1 MSDAMADEGKFVLQD
16 NGFLTARV
24 TIANQR
30 GLHARAAAKF
40 VKVAEKYKAEIMVKR
55 GEVSCFSCAGEQV
68 SGHSIMGLM
77 MLAASIGTEIYIGIR
92 ATDAAVGEAA
102 LTELVALVQ
111 QKFGED

>member
-1 MSDAMADEGKFVLQD
+1 
-16 NGFLTARV
+16 
-24 TIANQR
+24 
-30 GLHARAAAKF
+30 
-40 VKVAEKYKAEIMVKR
+40 MVKR

-92 ATDAAVGEAA
+92 GAEADLAQKA
-102 LTELVALVQ
+102 LTELVTLVQ